1 MTQQEED
8 YIIVSKR
15 AIQKRIEELIFQ
27 REREPDNYTQSYLD
41 GKIKQLRELLSKSVP
56 LLPEIEK
63 AFLSGREIGEQYHDT
78 EYTYT
83 ESVQQYLKQLK
94 LSVSNREI

>member
-1 MTQQEED
+1 MKQQEEE
-8 YIIVSKR
+8 YIIINKTS
-15 AIQKRIEELIFQ
+15 IQKRVEELIFQ

-41 GKIKQLRELLSKSVP
+41 GKIKQLKDLLSKSVP

-63 AFLSGREIGEQYHDT
+63 AFLAGREIGEQYHDT

-83 ESVQQYLKQLK
+83 ESVQCYLKQLK
-94 LSVSNREI
+94 LSFSNKEI